1 MKAQRPVN
9 RQLLFPSPLFF
20 FGVHVFSNHARS
32 LRMPSSSGSTPQPLP
47 RFLAFLIDGV
57 IAGLLSTLFFAGG
70 VLGAAYLV
78 VRDGLSFQFM
88 NQRSVGKHLMDLHV
102 TRLDGRPMDVEA
114 SVQRNWMWGLGPV
127 GAVVAHVPLFG
138 GLLSAAVGL
147 FGLGVG
153 LYEAY
158 RVLTRDDGRRWGD
171 ELAQTKVT
179 G

>member
-1 MKAQRPVN
+1 
-9 RQLLFPSPLFF
+9 
-20 FGVHVFSNHARS
+20 
-32 LRMPSSSGSTPQPLP
+32 MPPASGSASASAPQTLP

-57 IAGLLSTLFFAGG
+57 LAGLLSSLFFAGG

-78 VRDGLSFQFM
+78 VRDGLTFEFM
-88 NQRSVGKHLMDLHV
+88 NQRSIGKHLMGLHV
-102 TRLDGRPMDVEA
+102 TRLDGRPMDVET
-114 SVQRNWMWGLGPV
+114 SVRRNWMWGLGPV
-127 GAVVAHVPLFG
+127 GAVVAQVPLFG
-138 GLLSAAVGL
+138 GLLSTAVGL

-158 RVLTRDDGRRWGD
+158 RVLTRDDGQRWGD

>member
-1 MKAQRPVN
+1 
-9 RQLLFPSPLFF
+9 
-20 FGVHVFSNHARS
+20 
-32 LRMPSSSGSTPQPLP
+32 MPSSSASAPQALP

-78 VRDGLSFQFM
+78 VRDGLTFQFM
-88 NQRSVGKHLMDLHV
+88 NQRSIGKHLLGLRV
-102 TRLDGRPMDVEA
+102 ERVDGRSMNVET
-114 SVQRNWMWGLGPV
+114 SVRRNWMWGLGPV
-127 GAVVAHVPLFG
+127 GAVVAQVPLFG
-138 GLLSAAVGL
+138 GLLSAGVGL

-171 ELAQTKVT
+171 EQAGTEVT

>member
-1 MKAQRPVN
+1 M
-9 RQLLFPSPLFF
+9 PSPS
-20 FGVHVFSNHARS
+20 G
-32 LRMPSSSGSTPQPLP
+32 SSSAPQTLS

-78 VRDGLSFQFM
+78 VRDGLTFQFM
-88 NQRSVGKHLMDLHV
+88 NQRSIGKHLMDLHV
-102 TRLDGRPMDVEA
+102 TRRDGRPMDVET

-127 GAVVAHVPLFG
+127 GAVVSQVPLFG
-138 GLLSAAVGL
+138 GLLSAGVGL

-171 ELAQTKVT
+171 EQAGTEVT